1 MNRKKLRMLIILVLV
16 IVGVVLISGCVYR
29 EIGAVKTET
38 QIQIIENITSKEA
51 YALIQKNKE
60 NPHFVIF
67 DVRIAKE
74 FANEHIENAVNL
86 DYYSE
91 IFKDKIGNLDK
102 NKMYLIY
109 CKSGNCSGNAL
120 NIMKELDF
128 MKVYNILGG
137 INEWK
142 EEGLPTTK

>member
-74 FANEHIENAVNL
+74 FASEHIENAVNL

-109 CKSGNCSGNAL
+109 CKSGNYSGNAL